1 MRRAIFLCLSVCA
14 FVPALTLADQVIR
27 EVPETT
33 AGKGYGA
40 LTGLMV
46 GAAAGGPIGAIAG
59 AGAGFWMGG
68 TVQEASDLSGTA
80 YEIENSQGERSIV
93 RSPNARFTPGQKV
106 AQKGARLVAQPD

>member
-1 MRRAIFLCLSVCA
+1 MRSAILLCLSVCA
-14 FVPALTLADQVIR
+14 FVPALTMADQVIR

-40 LTGLMV
+40 LTGLMI
-46 GAAAGGPIGAIAG
+46 GAAAGPIGAIAG

-80 YEIENSQGERSIV
+80 YEIESSPMPASPLARRSLRKAHVSSRNLID
-93 RSPNARFTPGQKV
+93 PQ
-106 AQKGARLVAQPD
+106 RLIPDA

>member
-1 MRRAIFLCLSVCA
+1 MRSAILLCLSVCA
-14 FVPALTLADQVIR
+14 FVPALTMADQVIR
-27 EVPETT
+27 EVPETI

-40 LTGLMV
+40 LTGLMI
-46 GAAAGGPIGAIAG
+46 GAAAGPIGAIAG

-106 AQKGARLVAQPD
+106 TQKGARLVAQPD